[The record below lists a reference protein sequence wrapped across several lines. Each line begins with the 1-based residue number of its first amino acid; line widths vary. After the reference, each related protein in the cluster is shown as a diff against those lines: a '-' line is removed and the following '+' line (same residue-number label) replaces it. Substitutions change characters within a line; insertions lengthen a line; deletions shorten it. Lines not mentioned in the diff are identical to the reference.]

1 MKSNRTK
8 ESIEFLTI
16 GFLEMLI
23 DMEKVLN
30 KEEYKIYLDKL
41 QRLLI
46 EEFEEI
52 NKINE
57 MD

>member
-41 QRLLI
+41 QSLLI

>member
-8 ESIEFLTI
+8 EKIEFLTI

-41 QRLLI
+41 QSLLI

>member
-1 MKSNRTK
+1 MRTK
-8 ESIEFLTI
+8 EKMEFLTI

>member
-8 ESIEFLTI
+8 EKIEFLTI